1 VAGNA
6 KSHAARPA
14 TNSTMVV
21 FFAGW
26 FDSCQPSVCTIHMF
40 VLFSGVL

>member
-6 KSHAARPA
+6 KSHAAGPA
-14 TNSTMVV
+14 TNSAMVE

-26 FDSCQPSVCTIHMF
+26 FDSQSSVCTIPM
-40 VLFSGVL
+40 